1 MSKEV
6 KIVAEMGASHHQDA
20 ETAKQIIDAAKWA
33 GANAVKV
40 QMFTPDQMTLNSK
53 DDKFIIKEGLWKGFK
68 LWDLY
73 DAAAMPI
80 DWVPQL
86 KEYTESLGM
95 EFFTTVYHPDMVDV
109 AESLG
114 IPKYKIASFEINYLE
129 LIEKVAKTKKPVYIS
144 TGMAEYGEIKEVV
157 NAFKK
162 HNKKLT
168 LLHCVSEYPT
178 EMKDM
183 NLRTIDA
190 LGHSFKVKVGLSDH
204 TDSLVAA
211 VASVPLGV
219 SVIEKHIRVD
229 DVGLDS
235 FAVMPEIFRVMVK
248 TVRAAEESLGEIFY
262 GGEKKFRRE
271 NIEGRWVRTAS
282 SQTKQS

>member
-20 ETAKQIIDAAKWA
+20 KTAKDIIDAAKWA
-33 GANAVKV
+33 GADSVKV

-53 DDKFIIKEGLWKGFK
+53 DYIIKEGQWKGFK

-73 DAAAMPI
+73 DAAAMPV

-95 EFFTTVYHPDMVDV
+95 EFFASVYHPDMVDV
-109 AESLG
+109 AESIG
-114 IPKYKIASFEINYLE
+114 IPKYKIASFEIPYLE
-129 LIEKVAKTKKPVYIS
+129 LVEKVAKTRKPVYIS
-144 TGMAEYGEIKEVV
+144 TGMADLKEIRAVV
-157 NAFKK
+157 DIVKR
-162 HNKKLT
+162 HHKKLT
-168 LLHCVSEYPT
+168 LLYCVSEYPPKM
-178 EMKDM
+178 EDM

-190 LGHSFKVKVGLSDH
+190 MGRSFRVRVGLSDH
-204 TDSLVAA
+204 TEGMVAA

-219 SVIEKHIRVD
+219 TVIEKHIRVD
-229 DVGLDS
+229 DIGLDD
-235 FAVMPEIFRVMVK
+235 FAVMPETFRVMAK
-248 TVRAAEESLGEIFY
+248 TIRAAEQSLGKVKY

-271 NIEGRWVRTAS
+271 KIEGRWIRTV